1 MSIDKPCHICGPY
14 RTRTWSPI
22 DFGQTP
28 VDNHVITLDPLK
40 DFTKWVLYEQNN
52 DFPSYAFA
60 HFGGRYDCTL
70 IFGEMVRLG
79 IVANLVR
86 QGNRLYEMNVSK
98 TEQITETIF
107 RDSFNYVSQKL
118 ESLVKAFALPAEP
131 KMWFPHM
138 FNKEDN
144 YNKILPHLPPKD
156 DYLYKSK
163 KPEEKRAFERWY
175 AENKNNEYN
184 FNETLAEYCA

>member
-1 MSIDKPCHICGPY
+1 M
-14 RTRTWSPI
+14 
-22 DFGQTP
+22 
-28 VDNHVITLDPLK
+28 DNHVIRLDPLK

-118 ESLVKAFALPAEP
+118 ESLSEVRQILTLNPINDRPFH
-131 KMWFPHM
+131 F
-138 FNKEDN
+138 
-144 YNKILPHLPPKD
+144 KIHANTSYLDLTKFYVFTEMRICKLSVGGVPGDCLATD
-156 DYLYKSK
+156 DVGVIQNVGSTFIKNIKVSINGREIYDSNSLYAYKTYLDT
-163 KPEEKRAFERWY
+163 EF
-175 AENKNNEYN
+175 
-184 FNETLAEYCA
+184 L